1 MTKAIATANGSTT
14 FNFPIIKGETYLVEY
29 YITTGDY
36 IDKYW
41 NIYNLNKLYM
51 GTIRK
56 EWLMLLATWREEQIN
71 NILDD

>member
-1 MTKAIATANGSTT
+1 MTKAIATANGSTS

-29 YITTGDY
+29 Y